1 MEKIY
6 YIVLNQDKV
15 IETLA
20 NEVFDE
26 VGGQNGSFGIHIHP
40 AILEALE
47 SGTLDYPWVTR
58 VIWHQN
64 GNYYAPGSGHVSQFG
79 LMDFFNEDALYD
91 SGVMN
96 ETLSETREDA
106 RREWAS
112 ENDFEF
118 EDVEDNFLD
127 QDWRYYEAVQEIM
140 EEWERTTVDLFKE
153 QAVAN
158 RLEEIRDEPEG
169 SPEGEY
175 EDRITY
181 VYKIVWE

>member
-1 MEKIY
+1 
-6 YIVLNQDKV
+6 
-15 IETLA
+15 
-20 NEVFDE
+20 
-26 VGGQNGSFGIHIHP
+26 
-40 AILEALE
+40 
-47 SGTLDYPWVTR
+47 
-58 VIWHQN
+58 
-64 GNYYAPGSGHVSQFG
+64 
-79 LMDFFNEDALYD
+79 MDFFNEDALYD

-140 EEWERTTVDLFKE
+140 EEWEQTTIDLFRE

-158 RLEEIRDEPEG
+158 RLDEVID
-169 SPEGEY
+169 GE
-175 EDRITY
+175 Y